1 MKKKKQKQIKRIDIN
16 AMELHMNGLF
26 RMKVIPNKKKEQKN
40 RKKFN
45 INKEMNSYL
54 NICSNCGDLTKGE
67 QVFKQLFMGVEYD

>member
-26 RMKVIPNKKKEQKN
+26 RMKVIPNKKKEQNN

-45 INKEMNSYL
+45 LQKEMSSYS
-54 NICSNCGDLTKGE
+54 NIYKLCA
-67 QVFKQLFMGVEYD
+67 

>member
-45 INKEMNSYL
+45 LQKEMSSYL
-54 NICSNCGDLTKGE
+54 NIYKLCA
-67 QVFKQLFMGVEYD
+67 